1 MRASRTDAIQVV
13 VTLDRETFV
22 RLLEEAQAQGLPA
35 ASRAAARLLR
45 EALGTAA
52 PEPDLD
58 APSPSSSPS
67 GRDRGLLRLVPP
79 VEVP

>member
-1 MRASRTDAIQVV
+1 MRASRTDAIGVV
-13 VTLDRETFV
+13 VTLDRETFE

-58 APSPSSSPS
+58 SPS
-67 GRDRGLLRLVPP
+67 
-79 VEVP
+79 